1 MCIYTNVYNIYT
13 NVYNKVGIYTN
24 FRNKIGSWRKND
36 KKYMKLVIRLYEQE
50 IRINETIYL

>member
-1 MCIYTNVYNIYT
+1 MCIYT

-36 KKYMKLVIRLYEQE
+36 KKYTKLVIRLYEQE